1 MRLDGPEASKFFP
14 STSTAIV
21 KTGTWTGHR
30 VEGEQLKQQLK
41 QEQQLKRKKERLDLQ
56 TELAAA
62 NARINVLSTG
72 SRHTSRASDGMSS
85 YFRNPTAR
93 FNLHATEFSPHQA
106 QTSIPR
112 QNIQTQQGHVNITPP
127 VINNG
132 NQGDI
137 YNLIQR
143 QNDITAMLAQQHLT
157 STLPPRDIPV
167 YDGDPLQ
174 FEAFIRAFERGV
186 ERKTDDESDCL
197 HYLEQYTRGQPKD
210 LVRSCQHL
218 PPAQG
223 YQRAKHLLKEHFGN
237 EHKIA
242 TAYMNKAF
250 TWTMIKA
257 EDVKALQAF
266 SLFLRGCRNATEHL
280 TYMDEMNVVSNM
292 KNILQKLPYK
302 LRDKWR
308 NRACQLQEER
318 GHRATFPDLVDFMER
333 QVKILSDPLFG
344 NIQDDKPS
352 TTFKTSTFSK
362 ERSRPRVS
370 SFATTVTC
378 PRTPVLEHATINGMK
393 IPPSTT
399 KSLNSCLFCRRSGQ
413 SLEQCPHILKKT
425 HRERLDFLK
434 EKGVCFGCLKIGH
447 MSKHCH
453 SRLTCYV
460 CNQNHPEI
468 LHIEQKGKRKEA
480 EHTEQHGKPT
490 GGNTVVSPQICGH
503 IGAGD
508 DHPIFSIIPVQ
519 VKSHKG
525 DKVLQ
530 TYAFLDP
537 GSSSTFCT
545 ESLMRRLNLT
555 GQRTNI
561 LLKTMNQEK
570 IV

>member
-1 MRLDGPEASKFFP
+1 MDS
-14 STSTAIV
+14 
-21 KTGTWTGHR
+21 
-30 VEGEQLKQQLK
+30 
-41 QEQQLKRKKERLDLQ
+41 Q

-62 NARINVLSTG
+62 NARINVLSMG

-93 FNLHATEFSPHQA
+93 FNLHATELLPHQA

-112 QNIQTQQGHVNITPP
+112 QSMQTHVQGHVNITPP

-223 YQRAKHLLKEHFGN
+223 YQRAEHLLKEHFGN
-237 EHKIA
+237 EHNIA
-242 TAYMNKAF
+242 TAYMNTAF
-250 TWTMIKA
+250 TWTMMKA

-266 SLFLRGCRNATEHL
+266 SLFLRGCCNAMEHL

-292 KNILQKLPYK
+292 KHILQKLPYK

-318 GHRATFPDLVDFMER
+318 GHRATFPDLVNFIER
-333 QVKILSDPLFG
+333 QVKILSDP
-344 NIQDDKPS
+344 
-352 TTFKTSTFSK
+352 
-362 ERSRPRVS
+362 VW
-370 SFATTVTC
+370 
-378 PRTPVLEHATINGMK
+378 
-393 IPPSTT
+393 
-399 KSLNSCLFCRRSGQ
+399 
-413 SLEQCPHILKKT
+413 
-425 HRERLDFLK
+425 
-434 EKGVCFGCLKIGH
+434 
-447 MSKHCH
+447 KH
-453 SRLTCYV
+453 
-460 CNQNHPEI
+460 
-468 LHIEQKGKRKEA
+468 
-480 EHTEQHGKPT
+480 
-490 GGNTVVSPQICGH
+490 
-503 IGAGD
+503 
-508 DHPIFSIIPVQ
+508 
-519 VKSHKG
+519 
-525 DKVLQ
+525 
-530 TYAFLDP
+530 P
-537 GSSSTFCT
+537 G
-545 ESLMRRLNLT
+545 
-555 GQRTNI
+555 
-561 LLKTMNQEK
+561 
-570 IV
+570 